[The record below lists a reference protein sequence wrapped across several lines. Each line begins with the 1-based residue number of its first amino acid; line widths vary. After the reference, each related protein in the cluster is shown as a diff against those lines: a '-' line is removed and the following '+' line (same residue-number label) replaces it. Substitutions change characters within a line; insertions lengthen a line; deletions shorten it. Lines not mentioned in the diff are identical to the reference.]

1 MFNSGDKGGCS
12 IAEEFPTLVFLMPGF
27 FVRKLLRSG
36 YNVDVC
42 MFIRLYRDPGQH
54 SNRMVVEPKRFVEEV
69 IEHPNHS
76 LRI

>member
-1 MFNSGDKGGCS
+1 MDVPSRRSFLPL
-12 IAEEFPTLVFLMPGF
+12 FFLMPAF
-27 FVRKLLRSG
+27 FARKLLRSG

-42 MFIRLYRDPGQH
+42 MYLRFVGILANILRL
-54 SNRMVVEPKRFVEEV
+54 VVEPKRYVLEV